1 MKCMSRS
8 SVPRVSKRRTA
19 QHCPGGAGGAD
30 QGGASRR
37 PRLLGAPAGGR
48 GFSFASLCHPV
59 SPWGETGP
67 LCRAVVLSLLGVR
80 QGRDLVATAS
90 VAVVEPGKQPLDRR
104 HGPHVEREGDGENR
118 EKSANADGR
127 SHRFGRPR
135 LEQGRGE
142 KHGACRESRKSAHA
156 VQDAIVNT
164 FSPRECSAGPP
175 PIALCWHRIIPLAH
189 SRNDN
194 ATRQRQGMV

>member
-1 MKCMSRS
+1 GARCVGNLVFSERANGNEPSPVAAMKCMSRS

-104 HGPHVEREGDGENR
+104 HGPHVER
-118 EKSANADGR
+118 
-127 SHRFGRPR
+127 
-135 LEQGRGE
+135 
-142 KHGACRESRKSAHA
+142 
-156 VQDAIVNT
+156 
-164 FSPRECSAGPP
+164 
-175 PIALCWHRIIPLAH
+175 
-189 SRNDN
+189 
-194 ATRQRQGMV
+194 